1 MQLEV
6 SPYLLVDT
14 LRDSLVIQVTFKDG
28 VNVYRS
34 KDYDKGEAT
43 YNALKAKGDY
53 HMLAFVS
60 GEGECLSSE
69 YKPYKLTDVTPP
81 KEPAKPTHWKEPVS
95 CDPATQAQVAAL
107 IVASE
112 FAKPGGIVETA
123 KAIEE
128 KRVDL
133 SGFTTGLPSGF
144 KTGK

>member
-14 LRDSLVIQVTFKDG
+14 LRDWLVIQVTFKDG

-34 KDYDKGEAT
+34 KVYDKGEAT

-81 KEPAKPTHWKEPVS
+81 KEPAKPAREWPEVPKS
-95 CDPATQAQVAAL
+95 VAIA
-107 IVASE
+107 E
-112 FAKPGGIVETA
+112 HREET
-123 KAIEE
+123 KA
-128 KRVDL
+128 VDL